1 MGSCIYM
8 PGAEDIKAMQARHDE
23 LERLYFLDG
32 RDKPEHPYY
41 SCYTGLFITANTT
54 NREHQ

>member
-1 MGSCIYM
+1 M
-8 PGAEDIKAMQARHDE
+8 PQVEDVRAMQARQDE